1 MRRPSTH
8 CQDLEQ
14 TTPTEQ
20 KRARDRAPV
29 APSSAPECPFG
40 AKIRH
45 FLRKVVPKMG
55 FRCLQRTDS
64 PSGLHSSHREFSS
77 RGCAAFRRPPTPTK
91 ACRRIRRRQRAE
103 PGALRAFC
111 DAASRG
117 EGTVFGQFFWTGF
130 GSFRD
135 RSFPQLVAGA
145 GVTALKT
152 SIRMRKMEN
161 GAKFDGLWNQVL
173 RNRPSN
179 QT

>member
-1 MRRPSTH
+1 MRRPSTR

-45 FLRKVVPKMG
+45 FWQKVVPKMG
-55 FRCLQRTDS
+55 FRCLQRTDGA
-64 PSGLHSSHREFSS
+64 SGLHSSRREFSS

-117 EGTVFGQFFWTGF
+117 EGTVFGQFFG
-130 GSFRD
+130 
-135 RSFPQLVAGA
+135 
-145 GVTALKT
+145 
-152 SIRMRKMEN
+152 
-161 GAKFDGLWNQVL
+161 QVL
-173 RNRPSN
+173 GRFETRVSRSWWLVLGL
-179 QT
+179 QHSKHRFG